1 MSKKLNLSA
10 SIDALMAASTTR
22 ADDRFARA
30 EKVVAMQ
37 PSGTSSSAIAQSA
50 DVDLPVRNTTAEVA
64 NPAVAPKTGQG
75 GSIIVPIAQVHDNP
89 YNARIF
95 YDQDTVKERAA
106 SLAANGQMTPAPAC
120 EDPERPG
127 HYFLLGGHYRKRGLL
142 LIGHTEIELKVL
154 PVSSPLDMYRLS
166 YAENDQRADATPMDD
181 AVAWNQ
187 LLESRVVKSQ
197 EDIAAITGKPRT
209 TITKTLSLLK
219 LPSNVL
225 EVLKENPR
233 KFSLTAGYELT
244 LLAPSVPVSALEK
257 TARDVATGDLS
268 TRDLASLRDRL
279 ANKPVPATRQVS
291 RQHKILHGGTE
302 IGVIKDWDSGKLTF
316 EASIADPAIRA
327 EIVSKLKDL
336 VAAEVDRAKAA
347 NH

>member
-1 MSKKLNLSA
+1 MSKKLDLSA

-30 EKVVAMQ
+30 EQVVAKQ
-37 PSGTSSSAIAQSA
+37 PTGTSGPVAGPVVEPTTRAVVEPVST
-50 DVDLPVRNTTAEVA
+50 LPASVA
-64 NPAVAPKTGQG
+64 GQG

-187 LLESRVVKSQ
+187 LLDSRVVKSQ

-219 LPSNVL
+219 LPPSVL

-257 TARDVATGDLS
+257 AAREVASGDLS
-268 TRDLASLRDRL
+268 TRDLTSLRDRL
-279 ANKPVPATRQVS
+279 ANKSVPATRQVS

-316 EASIADPAIRA
+316 EASIADPTVRA
-327 EIVSKLKDL
+327 EIVSKLKEL
-336 VAAEVDRAKAA
+336 VAAEVERA
-347 NH
+347 NSTSH

>member
-10 SIDALMAASTTR
+10 SIDALMQASTTR

-30 EKVVAMQ
+30 EQVVAKQ
-37 PSGTSSSAIAQSA
+37 PTGTSAPTPPVITNEAPVRASA
-50 DVDLPVRNTTAEVA
+50 DA
-64 NPAVAPKTGQG
+64 AVTRASPPSEQG
-75 GSIIVPIAQVHDNP
+75 GSIMVPIAQVHDNP

-95 YDQDTVKERAA
+95 YDQDIVKERAA

-181 AVAWNQ
+181 AVAWSQ
-187 LLESRVVKSQ
+187 LLESRVLRSQ
-197 EDIAAITGKPRT
+197 EEIAEVTGKPRT
-209 TITKTLSLLK
+209 TVTKTLSLLK
-219 LPSNVL
+219 LPPTVL
-225 EVLKENPR
+225 EVLKEKPR
-233 KFSLTAGYELT
+233 QFSLTAGYELT
-244 LLAPSVPVSALEK
+244 LLAPNVSISVLEK
-257 TARDVATGDLS
+257 TAKDVAAGDLS
-268 TRDLASLRDRL
+268 TRDLTSLRDRL
-279 ANKPVPATRQVS
+279 LNKSVPATRQVS

-327 EIVSKLKDL
+327 EIVSKLREL
-336 VAAEVDRAKAA
+336 VAAEVGRTKP
-347 NH
+347 